1 MIMSVS
7 DRYIRLFDLVKY
19 REIQPITDG
28 IKKRNANPTEV
39 INLIQR
45 AMNVVQSS
53 EFEKHNGRNHIFIA
67 ELEDGLEIMQE
78 KSLLDWRYHTSSDKL
93 NVIISSICCPRYQSS
108 PEYKEYQKAD
118 AGTVI
123 NYAGCYPHLDCF
135 NRDLYEMLT
144 NGRAEVLPNDIGESA
159 EWIFTRQELTQLAV
173 MVKQDLVTLSQPNFT
188 LYMIIKGNFFVRAST
203 SFLKDEEIKA
213 GYSILPATELTS
225 MFLEFYSELDC
236 LLEEAITNPGYTI
249 INEVCIR

>member
-1 MIMSVS
+1 MSVP
-7 DRYIRLFDLVKY
+7 DRYIRLFDLAKY

-28 IKKRNANPTEV
+28 IKERNADPTEV

-78 KSLLDWRYHTSSDKL
+78 KSLLEWRCHTSSDKL
-93 NVIISSICCPRYQSS
+93 NVIILSICCPRYQAF
-108 PEYKEYQKAD
+108 PEYKEYKEAD
-118 AGTVI
+118 AGTSI
-123 NYAGCYPHLDCF
+123 NYIGCYSHLYYF
-135 NRDLYEMLT
+135 SKDLYEMLA
-144 NGRAEVLPNDIGESA
+144 NGRAEFLPNDTGDSA
-159 EWIFTRQELTQLAV
+159 EWIFARQELAELAV

-188 LYMIIKGNFFVRAST
+188 LYMIIDKTSFVRASA
-203 SFLKDEEIKA
+203 SFMEDEEIKA
-213 GYSILPATELTS
+213 GYSIFPATELTS

-236 LLEEAITNPGYTI
+236 LLEEAIANPDYTI
-249 INEVCIR
+249 INEACFC